1 MCIQSLIYMYM
12 HPLYTINTPAIHP
25 LYTINTP
32 LNNLLNTLYTP
43 CIRLI
48 THIKNNLLN
57 RVLLGSL
64 AGFFLLLVVVVYAV
78 QKEQGGTFGNGISR
92 ATHFIVYVIVMLQT
106 TLYISSTATRQV
118 IDAEGYVERGYVN
131 RGREKGEKRERDE
144 YPIETSL
151 HKQYLVL
158 FL

>member
-1 MCIQSLIYMYM
+1 M
-12 HPLYTINTPAIHP
+12 
-25 LYTINTP
+25 
-32 LNNLLNTLYTP
+32 
-43 CIRLI
+43 
-48 THIKNNLLN
+48 
-57 RVLLGSL
+57 GSL

-131 RGREKGEKRERDE
+131 RFNVLRIKFNRFVWRQVIDAEGWVERGYEEEEEKRERRE
-144 YPIETSL
+144 RER
-151 HKQYLVL
+151 
-158 FL
+158 